1 MKIFLLI
8 TILLTGE
15 KNCNEPGGLPFIK
28 ATSQA
33 YSGGAAGSGTGTYYT
48 LYFKLPQGSDY
59 QFDSLWVDS
68 ARLMFS
74 VKQQQPGNDTLVL
87 QANDYRMRRFPNDQR
102 NLPEPPAAVS
112 FPISSKAVA
121 IAGYFH
127 NGKREYFPVESFI
140 KLKPIYYP

>member
-1 MKIFLLI
+1 LADLQILDTHHSRNKLNALESELQQCRTELEALQSTVNDCVRYRKQVLI
-8 TILLTGE
+8 
-15 KNCNEPGGLPFIK
+15 P
-28 ATSQA
+28 
-33 YSGGAAGSGTGTYYT
+33 
-48 LYFKLPQGSDY
+48 
-59 QFDSLWVDS
+59 
-68 ARLMFS
+68 
-74 VKQQQPGNDTLVL
+74 
-87 QANDYRMRRFPNDQR
+87 